1 MYTWQMTCSPFP
13 LNRVIHRVALALL
26 TALCV
31 CGGPALAQ
39 QPKPAVATADA
50 PSPSYVLSPN
60 DQLLIEVFQEDDL
73 RTGAV
78 ISKDGTINFP
88 LLGSVKLGGMTQAQ
102 ARDKISELL
111 QRDFLVSPQV
121 SLSVIRFARKRFTVL
136 GQVGRPGSYDM
147 PDQESIDL
155 LEAVAM
161 AGGYTRIAEPG
172 KVTVKRKVDN
182 AEKVFTVNAKKMAK
196 DPSASRFPVMP
207 GDTITVGESIF

>member
-1 MYTWQMTCSPFP
+1 MYMWRMTCVPSSAS
-13 LNRVIHRVALALL
+13 RLARLIAVLL
-26 TALCV
+26 TLLC
-31 CGGPALAQ
+31 GETEAAQAQ
-39 QPKPAVATADA
+39 QPKPAVAAPDT

-172 KVTVKRKVDN
+172 KVTVKRKVDDT
-182 AEKVFTVNAKKMAK
+182 EKVFTVNAKKMAK
-196 DPSASRFPVMP
+196 DPNSPRFPVIP

>member
-1 MYTWQMTCSPFP
+1 MTVFPPLAHRALRLVSAWLLLFCSWKG
-13 LNRVIHRVALALL
+13 VALAQD
-26 TALCV
+26 A
-31 CGGPALAQ
+31 
-39 QPKPAVATADA
+39 KPAAASVEAA
-50 PSPSYVLSPN
+50 SPSYVLSPN

-78 ISKDGTINFP
+78 VSKDGTINFP
-88 LLGSVKLGGMTQAQ
+88 LLGSVKLGGLTQAQ
-102 ARDKISELL
+102 ARNKVAELL

-172 KVTVKRKVDN
+172 KVTVKRKVKD

-196 DPSASRFPVMP
+196 EPNSPRFPVEP

>member
-1 MYTWQMTCSPFP
+1 MKSTSSRTS
-13 LNRVIHRVALALL
+13 RVIRRIAALL
-26 TALCV
+26 ITVCV
-31 CGGPALAQ
+31 WEVTVAHAQ
-39 QPKPAVATADA
+39 VAKPAVAVTDA

-102 ARDKISELL
+102 ARDKVSELL

-172 KVTVKRKVDN
+172 KVTVKRKVED

-196 DPSASRFPVMP
+196 EPGSPRFPVMP